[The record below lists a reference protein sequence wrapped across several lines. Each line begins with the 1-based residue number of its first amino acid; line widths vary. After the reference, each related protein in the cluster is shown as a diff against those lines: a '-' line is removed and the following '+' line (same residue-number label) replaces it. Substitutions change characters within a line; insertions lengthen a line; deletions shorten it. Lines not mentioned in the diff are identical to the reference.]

1 MSTAAQRETQF
12 RWRRLLR
19 LGPFDWRSVSP
30 WRAARVAAG
39 VVIPLG
45 VGWESGHIDLGAFA
59 ALGALPAGMA
69 SFQGVTRSRVAAVTV
84 ASVGMAVSTFVGATL
99 AASAPWLVVGVVVVW
114 GYGTGLA
121 VCLGKRLS
129 VAALQ
134 WSVAL
139 LISVGLPLTAA
150 AAAGRAALVLAGG
163 LFQGALVAISWL
175 IRPSRRERVPL
186 AASYRVLADYAND
199 VAAGRFHPPTPVA
212 FPAASA
218 LQDPNPLLPERAR
231 LILVDLLEEA
241 ERLRASLAAIAQAAA
256 ADPTHARD
264 LRGLAADGAFVLE
277 RIATA
282 LIAPERRRGAM
293 VATVAERAGALR
305 VPASAAWRWAGEAVL
320 GQLRAVARDLREL
333 EHAATIEF
341 SPLAEASGGLERAR
355 TGVAALWPTL
365 RANMTLSTE
374 AGRHA
379 VRLAVVA
386 GLADALVQAT
396 HLREGRWT
404 VLTIFI
410 VLKPDYS
417 TTLYRGVQRAIGTVV
432 GAGLGAAAVQL
443 GHLGHG
449 GLVVA
454 AGTAVSAAYA
464 LFDVS
469 YLLFSVCLTTFIVI
483 LLDILGMPAVPTA
496 WARLIDTAI
505 GSAFALVAYFAWPTW
520 EGSAAQE
527 KFARLLEVH
536 RDYSTA
542 LLRALARPHD
552 ADPDR
557 LRRLQASARR
567 ARSGAEASAARLSDE
582 PAHPPL
588 TPALASSVMA
598 PVTRLAHAEL
608 ALHALVWVPRV
619 PAEEPNGDV
628 GPDRLIDLADA
639 VDRAASGLAASMRAL
654 REPSP
659 IPALRPIHAGLQDD
673 HGGVDASLV
682 AATDGLVDAVDTI
695 YAVLL
700 ERLPGPVIRAQ

>member
-1 MSTAAQRETQF
+1 
-12 RWRRLLR
+12 
-19 LGPFDWRSVSP
+19 
-30 WRAARVAAG
+30 
-39 VVIPLG
+39 
-45 VGWESGHIDLGAFA
+45 
-59 ALGALPAGMA
+59 
-69 SFQGVTRSRVAAVTV
+69 
-84 ASVGMAVSTFVGATL
+84 
-99 AASAPWLVVGVVVVW
+99 
-114 GYGTGLA
+114 
-121 VCLGKRLS
+121 
-129 VAALQ
+129 
-134 WSVAL
+134 
-139 LISVGLPLTAA
+139 
-150 AAAGRAALVLAGG
+150 
-163 LFQGALVAISWL
+163 
-175 IRPSRRERVPL
+175 
-186 AASYRVLADYAND
+186 
-199 VAAGRFHPPTPVA
+199 
-212 FPAASA
+212 
-218 LQDPNPLLPERAR
+218 
-231 LILVDLLEEA
+231 
-241 ERLRASLAAIAQAAA
+241 
-256 ADPTHARD
+256 
-264 LRGLAADGAFVLE
+264 
-277 RIATA
+277 
-282 LIAPERRRGAM
+282 
-293 VATVAERAGALR
+293 
-305 VPASAAWRWAGEAVL
+305 
-320 GQLRAVARDLREL
+320 
-333 EHAATIEF
+333 
-341 SPLAEASGGLERAR
+341 
-355 TGVAALWPTL
+355 
-365 RANMTLSTE
+365 MTLSTE

-496 WARLIDTAI
+496 WARLIDTVI
-505 GSAFALVAYFAWPTW
+505 GSAFALLAYFAWPTW
-520 EGSAAQE
+520 EGSTAQE

-557 LRRLQASARR
+557 LRRLQATARR

-582 PAHPPL
+582 PARPPL

-619 PAEEPNGDV
+619 PAEESNGDIA
-628 GPDRLIDLADA
+628 PDRLTDLADA

-659 IPALRPIHAGLQDD
+659 IPSLRPIHAGLQDD
-673 HGGVDASLV
+673 PGGPDASLV
-682 AATDGLVDAVDTI
+682 AATDALVDAVDTI

-700 ERLPGPVIRAQ
+700 ERLPGPVIPA